1 MSLFKWFAKKPDAPS
16 TVPPDS
22 SGLGQVDVTLPL
34 THTARIAAQG
44 KSVVEAPASSRKH
57 ERMEQREL
65 LYSVVRDCM
74 NGVGVLSSSY
84 KFKVL
89 SLDSHGRH
97 YLIMMDL
104 PREQVGDTA
113 RLSEVESLI
122 AKHAKAQHDI
132 LVTAVYWRVNEQV
145 TAGLRPASRQAPATA
160 QGAPGV
166 RSVQAATTPA
176 ATASPRAHA
185 PLLADELAAFKAAV
199 GSASSQGKA
208 VRLGELTQSGP
219 RNPSP
224 PQFADTQIDDVAQ
237 PLSGSQY
244 GDLT

>member
-1 MSLFKWFAKKPDAPS
+1 MSLFNWFSKKPDAPS

-22 SGLGQVDVTLPL
+22 FGLGQVDATLPL
-34 THTARIAAQG
+34 THAARIAAHG
-44 KSVVEAPASSRKH
+44 KSAMEGRSGSRKH

-74 NGVGVLSSSY
+74 NSVGVLSSSY

-89 SLDSHGRH
+89 SLDSHGRQ

-104 PREQVGDTA
+104 PRDQVGDTA
-113 RLSEVESLI
+113 RLAEVESLI

-132 LVTAVYWRVNEQV
+132 LVTAVYWRVNEHVTVGMRSAQRPTSGAAHAVARQQPV
-145 TAGLRPASRQAPATA
+145 TAAAAPAIF
-160 QGAPGV
+160 
-166 RSVQAATTPA
+166 PA
-176 ATASPRAHA
+176 YE
-185 PLLADELAAFKAAV
+185 PLLDDEMAAFKAAV
-199 GSASSQGKA
+199 GSGSHNAQA
-208 VRLGELTQSGP
+208 ARVGELTHSGP

-224 PQFADTQIDDVAQ
+224 PQFADTQIDDIAQ

-244 GDLT
+244 GDLN